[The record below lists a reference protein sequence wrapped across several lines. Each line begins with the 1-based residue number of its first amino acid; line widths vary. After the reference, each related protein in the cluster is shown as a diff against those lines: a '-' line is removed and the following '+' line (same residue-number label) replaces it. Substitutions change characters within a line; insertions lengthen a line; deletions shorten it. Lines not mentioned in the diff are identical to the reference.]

1 MNLIHVPL
9 FHGLYEEEIQSPL
22 HCLHAIERT
31 YKKGK

>member
-1 MNLIHVPL
+1 MNLIHVSL
-9 FHGLYEEEIQSPL
+9 FHGLNEEEIQSLL